1 MLYTFLQVL
10 FQVSIAMVFLKNK
23 ELLAADNSAQIFNI
37 LSTLPSTLNDVE
49 ILLKVL
55 YEVVLLLS
63 VSFDYENYEHINQR
77 IVVTTI
83 LGDGG
88 MCLNKFYY

>member
-1 MLYTFLQVL
+1 MACTFLQVL
-10 FQVSIAMVFLKNK
+10 FQVSIAMIFLKNK

-55 YEVVLLLS
+55 YEMVLILPVPYILL
-63 VSFDYENYEHINQR
+63 
-77 IVVTTI
+77 
-83 LGDGG
+83 
-88 MCLNKFYY
+88 